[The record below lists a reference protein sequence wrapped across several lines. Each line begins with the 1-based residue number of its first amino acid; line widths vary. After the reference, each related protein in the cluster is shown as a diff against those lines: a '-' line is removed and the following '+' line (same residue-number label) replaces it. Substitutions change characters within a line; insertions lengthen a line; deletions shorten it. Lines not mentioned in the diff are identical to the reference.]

1 MFETIGLALRQAPV
15 FGILYL
21 KIYTSLY
28 VQPMPSSPRDLL
40 LTWLRA
46 AGEPTR
52 LRLLALCAA
61 RELSVSDIAQIV
73 GQSEPRV
80 SRHLKILGEAGLVER
95 VRQGQW
101 VHYALAR
108 GGAAAGFVQG
118 LLGQLDRADPVTV
131 RDRERAQALQG
142 DGLRAAA
149 PAASRLGR
157 ELRGFVESAEAVL
170 PAGAVLLVGADHP
183 ELIETAAGMG
193 AECAVL
199 AHSRRSSQLARSM
212 AERAGLHCRVLLA
225 AGDAL
230 GPRDLAR
237 LGRTFDAV
245 LLDRLGTSSD
255 EALGGLLA
263 AARRALSPGG
273 RLLLFERYDSL
284 ESARGRVVEH
294 PLARLRRLLSETG
307 LTCERMSPIEAD
319 GQHVLAASAV
329 LSAERPRGTASA
341 A

>member
-1 MFETIGLALRQAPV
+1 
-15 FGILYL
+15 
-21 KIYTSLY
+21 
-28 VQPMPSSPRDLL
+28 MPSLSPDLL
-40 LTWLRA
+40 ISWLRA

-61 RELSVSDIAQIV
+61 RELSVSDIAEIV

-80 SRHLKILGEAGLVER
+80 SRHLKILGEAGLIER
-95 VRQGQW
+95 LRQGQW
-101 VHYALAR
+101 VHSGLAR
-108 GGAAAGFVQG
+108 GGAGAGFVQG
-118 LLGQLDRADPVTV
+118 LLGQLDHADPVLA
-131 RDRERAQALQG
+131 RDRERAKAPQLVG
-142 DGLRAAA
+142 MSAAA

-157 ELRGFVESAEAVL
+157 ELRGFVESAEAVI

-183 ELIETAAGMG
+183 ELIETAAAMG

-199 AHSRRSSQLARSM
+199 AQSRRSSQVARSM
-212 AERAGLHCRVLLA
+212 AERAGLRCRVLLA
-225 AGDAL
+225 VGGEAL

-245 LLDRLGTSSD
+245 LIDRLGGPSD

-263 AARRALSPGG
+263 AGRRALAPGG

-284 ESARGRVVEH
+284 ESPRARVVEH
-294 PLARLRRLLSETG
+294 PLARLRRLLTDAG

-319 GQHVLAASAV
+319 GQHVLAAAAV
-329 LSAERPRGTASA
+329 LAAERPRGTASA

>member
-1 MFETIGLALRQAPV
+1 MAAL
-15 FGILYL
+15 
-21 KIYTSLY
+21 
-28 VQPMPSSPRDLL
+28 PSDLL

-80 SRHLKILGEAGLVER
+80 SRHLKILGEAGLIER
-95 VRQGQW
+95 LRQGQW
-101 VHYALAR
+101 VHYGLAR

-118 LLGQLDRADPVTV
+118 LLGQLDRADPQLA
-131 RDRERAQALQG
+131 RDRERTQALRS
-142 DGLRAAA
+142 DGVSAGA
-149 PAASRLGR
+149 AASRLGR
-157 ELRGFVESAEAVL
+157 ELRGFVESAEAVT

-183 ELIETAAGMG
+183 ELIETAASMG
-193 AECAVL
+193 AECVVL

-212 AERAGLHCRVLLA
+212 AERMGLHCRVLLA
-225 AGDAL
+225 AGGDAL
-230 GPRDLAR
+230 GPRDLIR
-237 LGRTFDAV
+237 LGCTFDAV
-245 LLDRLGTSSD
+245 LVDRLGAPSN

-263 AARRALSPGG
+263 ASRRALSPGG
-273 RLLLFERYDSL
+273 HLLLFERYDSL
-284 ESARGRVVEH
+284 DSPRERVVEH
-294 PLARLRRLLSETG
+294 PLARLRRLLGDAG

-319 GQHVLAASAV
+319 GQHVLAAAAV
-329 LSAERPRGTASA
+329 LSTERPRGTASA

>member
-1 MFETIGLALRQAPV
+1 MPAPP
-15 FGILYL
+15 LE
-21 KIYTSLY
+21 
-28 VQPMPSSPRDLL
+28 LL

-52 LRLLALCAA
+52 LRLLALCAV

-80 SRHLKILGEAGLVER
+80 SRHLKILGEAGLIER
-95 VRQGQW
+95 LRQGQW
-101 VHYALAR
+101 VHYGLAR
-108 GGAAAGFVQG
+108 NGAAAGFAQG
-118 LLGQLDRADPVTV
+118 LLGQLDRADPQLA
-131 RDRERAQALQG
+131 RDRERALAPPS
-142 DGLRAAA
+142 DGLRAGA

-157 ELRGFVESAEAVL
+157 ELRGFAESAEAVV

-183 ELIETAAGMG
+183 ELIATAAGMG

-212 AERAGLHCRVLLA
+212 AERAGFHCRVILA
-225 AGDAL
+225 AGGDAL

-237 LGRTFDAV
+237 LGRTFDVV
-245 LLDRLGTSSD
+245 LLDRLGAPPG

-263 AARRALSPGG
+263 ASGRALSPGG

-284 ESARGRVVEH
+284 ESPRGRVVEH
-294 PLARLRRLLSETG
+294 PLARLRRLLGEAG

-319 GQHVLAASAV
+319 GQHVLAAVAV
-329 LSAERPRGTASA
+329 LSTERPRGTASA

>member
-1 MFETIGLALRQAPV
+1 
-15 FGILYL
+15 
-21 KIYTSLY
+21 
-28 VQPMPSSPRDLL
+28 MPSLPRDLL

-80 SRHLKILGEAGLVER
+80 SRHLKILGEAGLIER
-95 VRQGQW
+95 LRQGQW

-108 GGAAAGFVQG
+108 GGAAAAFVQG
-118 LLGQLDRADPVTV
+118 LLGQLDRGDALLV
-131 RDRERAQALQG
+131 RDRERAQTLQG
-142 DGLRAAA
+142 HGASAAA

-157 ELRGFVESAEAVL
+157 ALRGFVESAEAVI

-183 ELIETAAGMG
+183 ELIETAASMG

-199 AHSRRSSQLARSM
+199 AHSRRASQLAKSM
-212 AERAGLHCRVLLA
+212 AERAGFHCRVFLA
-225 AGDAL
+225 AGGDAL
-230 GPRDLAR
+230 GSRDLAR

-245 LLDRLGTSSD
+245 LLDRMGAPSD
-255 EALGGLLA
+255 EALAGLLA
-263 AARRALSPGG
+263 AARKALSPGG
-273 RLLLFERYDSL
+273 HLLLFERYDAL
-284 ESARGRVVEH
+284 ESPRARVVEH
-294 PLARLRRLLSETG
+294 PLARLRRLLAEAR
-307 LTCERMSPIEAD
+307 LNVERMSPIEAD
-319 GQHVLAASAV
+319 GQHVLAAAAV
-329 LSAERPRGTASA
+329 PATERPRGTASA

>member
-1 MFETIGLALRQAPV
+1 LRWAAV
-15 FGILYL
+15 SAILHL
-21 KIYTSLY
+21 KIYASLY
-28 VQPMPSSPRDLL
+28 IQPMPSSPLDLL

-80 SRHLKILGEAGLVER
+80 SRHLKILGEAGLIER
-95 VRQGQW
+95 LRQGQW

-118 LLGQLDRADPVTV
+118 LLGQLDRADPVMA
-131 RDRERAQALQG
+131 RDRERAKALQSE
-142 DGLRAAA
+142 GLRAGA

-157 ELRGFVESAEAVL
+157 ELRGFVESAEAVI

-183 ELIETAAGMG
+183 ELIETAAGLG
-193 AECAVL
+193 AECAIV

-212 AERAGLHCRVLLA
+212 AERAGLRCRVLLA
-225 AGDAL
+225 AGGDAL
-230 GPRDLAR
+230 GPRDFAR

-245 LLDRLGTSSD
+245 LLDRLGTPSD

-273 RLLLFERYDSL
+273 HLLLFERYDSL
-284 ESARGRVVEH
+284 ESSRGRVVEH
-294 PLARLRRLLSETG
+294 PLARLRRLLSEAG

-329 LSAERPRGTASA
+329 LSTERPRGTASA